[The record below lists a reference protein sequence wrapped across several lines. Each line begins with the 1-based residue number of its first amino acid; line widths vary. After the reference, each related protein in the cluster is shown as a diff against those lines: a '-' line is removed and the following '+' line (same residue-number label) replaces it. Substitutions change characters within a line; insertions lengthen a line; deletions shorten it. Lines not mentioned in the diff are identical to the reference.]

1 LDPRLR
7 ARSVRRSGRDTV
19 RVRRNFGSPAA
30 ATKFY
35 CSTRGGGHRCSWSSP
50 SAEVARACA
59 RAGRDRA
66 RTVYLVPPMH
76 AVAARIIVGWSGAA
90 GLAAVPALGGG
101 GEARRPRSELAYHH
115 RSRGQAR
122 PPRAAAGRRPRRCQP
137 ARPCACVATS
147 EAGSQAK
154 GAGSVKIRTGCLD
167 ARLGKGEPGKSTA
180 KLRFCATGGREKG
193 WGFFRHVNRKGTRHL
208 FGHLVRTPVPRISR
222 GGHPVRDRGSRFA
235 GRRRRRLPAGR
246 GVALASVKSVCEL

>member
-1 LDPRLR
+1 M
-7 ARSVRRSGRDTV
+7 
-19 RVRRNFGSPAA
+19 
-30 ATKFY
+30 
-35 CSTRGGGHRCSWSSP
+35 
-50 SAEVARACA
+50 ARACA

-66 RTVYLVPPMH
+66 RTVYLVPPRH
-76 AVAARIIVGWSGAA
+76 AVAARIVGWSGAA

-101 GEARRPRSELAYHH
+101 GDLRRPPRALVARPSSELAHH
-115 RSRGQAR
+115 RSSGQAW

-193 WGFFRHVNRKGTRHL
+193 WGFPSREPEGNKT
-208 FGHLVRTPVPRISR
+208 LVR
-222 GGHPVRDRGSRFA
+222 
-235 GRRRRRLPAGR
+235 
-246 GVALASVKSVCEL
+246 ASCPHARAENF